1 MTSCMASFCINS
13 SGWSGN
19 MPEQIIN
26 KIKKR
31 ILPQWKVCFISAM
44 IMGLIAHLYK
54 ITNSI
59 SRKANYEEILSILN
73 NTLQGSLS

>member
-1 MTSCMASFCINS
+1 
-13 SGWSGN
+13 

-26 KIKKR
+26 KIKKS

-54 ITNSI
+54 IGFLIGMDLFSDMM
-59 SRKANYEEILSILN
+59 RKI
-73 NTLQGSLS
+73 